1 MNKIYKVIWSK
12 TRNCYVAVSEIAKRN
27 GKDRTSVIGGAA
39 GRRQAARVLCALL
52 LGAYLTAGYSMPVVW
67 GADGYVIR
75 DGDTIVWGKGTTLSQ
90 EVVGAQKTIIIN
102 VRAGTNVTADANGV
116 HVIGSETL
124 TNDGKLMTGT
134 AVTTALSSYTKKS
147 DLSAGNGLS
156 LSGTTYSVKANG
168 NSITVGSAGI
178 KVSDTITGD
187 INSLKTTVGDTSSG
201 LVKDVN
207 DNKTALQ
214 SKANAATTLAGYGI
228 TDAYT
233 KSETDTAL
241 AAKADAAD
249 VSALN
254 TKTQYVASAG
264 ENKTTIAGTLE
275 VVGTNAE
282 SGGVINVNGP
292 GSGVNIAGTESFL
305 KVGSG
310 SSNYTLE
317 VDVGNNQVKAASGN
331 IIFNSNGAFT
341 TKYGGSTGQTIFEV
355 NPESNANPIPVLIF
369 NGGING
375 TATFNGAGDNKVTLK
390 NGAIIATGAISGKTI
405 MATDNL
411 YIGTGTNQI
420 DVAAAVA
427 GSGVI
432 AATGET
438 GASGL
443 VKGSTV
449 YDYLNGAKLDLG
461 AESTQIE
468 IGQNSTASGNY
479 AIAIGTDATTATTTA
494 SESSIAIGK
503 SAEAKSGYTIAMGT
517 NAKVASGTGTIAIGY
532 NANASGND
540 TATAI
545 GSGATSFQGTAIGWS
560 ANANGAGATA
570 LGGFANANSE
580 NATAVGLSANATW
593 QNTTAIGRGA
603 EASRVNSEDP
613 SIYLSTESAT
623 ALGAFAKAQNDY
635 ATAVGAN
642 AQASGLNSIA
652 IGGGLQTGNS
662 SDLAAMASANYA
674 IAIGNSSDA
683 KSEGAIAFGNGA
695 VAGSLSG
702 TIDNGRYA
710 ISIGAGAQANLVNT
724 TAIGHTAIANWT
736 YATAIGYSAN
746 ADKDFTTAIGSTAT
760 ATGQTAT
767 ALGYNAQASGENSI
781 AVGGATKQGYTIRA
795 AQASAKNAIAIGY
808 MSESS
813 EINAVAIGS
822 EAKANRPNYATTNYN
837 AYLNEDNSKTPD
849 TADVAT
855 KNTWRSTHGAVAV
868 GNGTTV
874 TRQIT
879 GVAAGTADTDAVN
892 VAQLKSAT
900 PMINSEHNYYD
911 GATTA
916 VKVTDA
922 VNAVDAA
929 LGKVAA
935 GSNYLA
941 VYDATTPTGTFA
953 ENLTAL
959 DTAIGKVTAG
969 NYITASEGT
978 AATSLATQVQA
989 LDTALG
995 AKITA
1000 DGNYIRVAN
1009 SINANIS
1016 ALDTQA
1022 KANADAISTNAGN
1035 IATLQT
1041 TATATTAAIGTLT
1054 DDGYYIKKSATNNVS
1069 QNLSALDTQVKT
1081 NADDIVTLQTK
1092 AQNITA
1098 AAGITTMK
1106 GVLNVTD
1113 STGATTGVA
1122 IDGAA
1127 KTITAG
1133 GVVINGAA
1141 NTMAVGDVA
1150 VNGAAKTITTGNVTI
1165 DGAANSITLNGTSNT
1180 LKVGGVTISDNG
1192 TAKTITGL
1200 SNTTWDADNITSGQ
1214 AATEDQLKAA
1224 TISLTNGG
1232 LKFTA
1237 NSGGTVT
1244 NKLGSTVG
1252 VIGGGSK
1259 EDDKYSESNVKT
1271 VIAQDATGNSTITV
1285 KLDKDP
1291 SFDSV
1296 TATGKV
1302 QGASLTDGTATLTGG
1317 ALSNVTDFTANGT
1330 ATFGSGTSTVI
1341 VSGGAVTATGNISGA
1356 DITASGMLSSA
1367 SLKVNGVDVTTPLS
1381 TAGAVVSGN
1390 AGFVT
1395 GGTVYSEVR
1404 PATDGNYVK
1413 TANSTAANLTALDSA
1428 IGMVAADGNYI
1439 KKSATNNVSQ
1449 NVSALDT
1456 QVKTNADNIAM
1467 LQSSTTA
1474 AVGTLTEDGNYIKKS
1489 DTNNV
1494 VQNLSALDT
1503 QAKTNADNIAANKTA
1518 IGTTADGSY
1527 VKAANTVGKNL
1538 NALDT
1543 QVKKNTDDIATL
1555 QNSITVEEDPSGV
1568 KITTIEGNLVIKEED
1583 GTKKDVT
1590 AALSTDGEVAKQGDA
1605 GSEGYLKGETVY
1617 DYLNKGD
1624 NGKEVKLAT
1633 ESQQISMGKGSKATG
1648 KESIAI
1654 GNETDGQSN
1663 EASGTQSIAIGFGN
1677 KVSGAHSGAIGDP
1690 NIVNGDNSYVVGNS
1704 SNVADGLTDV
1714 FVLGNNVNVTGSN
1727 TVVLGS
1733 GSDGS
1738 ESNVVSVG
1746 ATGKERRITHVA
1758 PGKEAT
1764 DAATWGQVQEVAQ
1777 GAYNN
1782 AVNLSNSIN
1791 NLDSRLNKVGAGAA
1805 ALAALHPI
1813 DTDDKF
1819 TMGLGYGN
1827 YRSANAMAMGMFYR
1841 PTEKI
1846 MISVGGAFGN
1856 GENMVNAGIS
1866 FALDKGKG
1874 FGTSK
1879 AAMARKIAAQGE
1891 EIQSLKTENAEI
1903 KEQNA
1908 KLAER
1913 LAAIEAKLGK

>member
-27 GKDRTSVIGGAA
+27 GKDRTSVTGGAA

-52 LGAYLTAGYSMPVVW
+52 LGAYLTAGYSMPVAW

-102 VRAGTNVTADANGV
+102 VREGTNVTADASGV

-282 SGGVINVNGP
+282 SGGVINVSGP

-305 KVGSG
+305 KVGNG
-310 SSNYTLE
+310 SANYALE

-331 IIFNSNGAFT
+331 IVLDSNGALT
-341 TKYGGSTGQTIFEV
+341 TKYSGQTVFEV
-355 NPESNANPIPVLIF
+355 KPVTDYTSQLTF
-369 NGGING
+369 NGGISG
-375 TATFNGAGDNKVTLK
+375 KATFNGSGDYKVTLQ
-390 NGAIIATGAISGKTI
+390 NGAITATGAISGKTI
-405 MATDNL
+405 TATDNL
-411 YIGTGTNQI
+411 YIGTGTDQI
-420 DVAAAVA
+420 NVATAVA

-545 GSGATSFQGTAIGWS
+545 GSGATAWQGTAIGWG

-570 LGGFANANSE
+570 LGGFADANSE
-580 NATAVGLSANATW
+580 YATAVGLSAKATSINAV
-593 QNTTAIGRGA
+593 AIGRGA
-603 EASRVNSEDP
+603 EASRVDSENP

-623 ALGAFAKAQNDY
+623 ALGAFSKAQSDY

-642 AQASGLNSIA
+642 AKASGLNSIA
-652 IGGGLQTGNS
+652 IGGGTRPDTGTIT
-662 SDLAAMASANYA
+662 AATAVGEGS
-674 IAIGNSSDA
+674 IAIG
-683 KSEGAIAFGNGA
+683 KGA
-695 VAGSLSG
+695 
-702 TIDNGRYA
+702 
-710 ISIGAGAQANLVNT
+710 NT
-724 TAIGHTAIANWT
+724 TAEQATAVGMNTSAVANGTAIGYNAKANKNT
-736 YATAIGYSAN
+736 STAIGYGAKADGNGENATAIGYDS
-746 ADKDFTTAIGSTAT
+746 S
-760 ATGQTAT
+760 ATGNTSIAI
-767 ALGYNAQASGENSI
+767 AGSASASLAI
-781 AVGGATKQGYTIRA
+781 AVGRSTSATAER
-795 AQASAKNAIAIGY
+795 AIGIGVETAA
-808 MSESS
+808 SGIRS
-813 EINAVAIGS
+813 VAIGS
-822 EAKANRPNYATTNYN
+822 ETSASAASSVALGSNSVANRADYATTNYK
-837 AYLNEDNSKTPD
+837 AYLNEDDSKTD
-849 TADVAT
+849 SA
-855 KNTWRSTHGAVAV
+855 WRSTHSAVAV
-868 GNGTTV
+868 GNGTTA

-879 GVAAGTADTDAVN
+879 GVAAGSEDTDAVN

-911 GATTA
+911 GSTTA

-922 VNAVDAA
+922 VNAMDAG
-929 LGKVAA
+929 LGAKI
-935 GSNYLA
+935 
-941 VYDATTPTGTFA
+941 
-953 ENLTAL
+953 TA
-959 DTAIGKVTAG
+959 DG
-969 NYITASEGT
+969 NYIKAS
-978 AATSLATQVQA
+978 ATNPINANIQA

-995 AKITA
+995 AKITT

-1022 KANADAISTNAGN
+1022 KTNADN

-1041 TATATTAAIGTLT
+1041 TATATTAAIGTLS
-1054 DDGYYIKKSATNNVS
+1054 DDGNYIKKTSAYNVA
-1069 QNLSALDTQVKT
+1069 QNLAALDTAVGKTTAGNYITATDGTAANSLATQVQALDTAAGTFRDK
-1081 NADDIVTLQTK
+1081 I
-1092 AQNITA
+1092 QNITA
-1098 AAGITTMK
+1098 TAGTTTMK
-1106 GVLNVTD
+1106 GVLNVID

-1122 IDGAA
+1122 IDGTG

-1165 DGAANSITLNGTSNT
+1165 DGAANSITLNGASNT

-1317 ALSNVTDFTANGT
+1317 ALSNVTDLTANGT

-1543 QVKKNTDDIATL
+1543 QVKKNSDDIATL

-1617 DYLNKGD
+1617 DYLNKGE

-1633 ESQQISMGKGSKATG
+1633 ESKNISMGQGSKATG

-1879 AAMARKIAAQGE
+1879 AAMARKIAAQDE
-1891 EIQSLKTENAEI
+1891 EIAALKEAHAKENAENKAEI
-1903 KEQNA
+1903 QALKEA
-1908 KLAER
+1908 LAR
-1913 LAAIEAKLGK
+1913 LEAKIGK